1 MDLLAK
7 KEELVQQHNGL
18 MNQAIQLE
26 NQAKGMRE
34 AATEIRGKVQ
44 FIELMLEENGAEEGA
59 PTNGSGK
66 KEKQE
71 GKSKT

>member
-1 MDLLAK
+1 MDLVAK
-7 KEELVQQHNGL
+7 KEGLIQQHNAM
-18 MNQAIQLE
+18 MNQAVQLE
-26 NQAKGMRE
+26 NQAKAIRE
-34 AATEIRGKVQ
+34 SAAEVRGQVT
-44 FIELMLEENGAEEGA
+44 FIDFMLAEDSAEDGA

>member
-18 MNQAIQLE
+18 MNQAVE
-26 NQAKGMRE
+26 FEGRAKRMRE
-34 AATEIRGKVQ
+34 AATEIRGQVQ
-44 FIELMLEENGAEEGA
+44 FIDLMLEEGGAEDGA